1 MCFRLE
7 VDKRHLGY
15 QQMSRFQSAYD
26 TTACVGYTTS
36 TMKTIHEALKAS
48 FIKGDISLH
57 ADSGSLLVTGLLNT
71 RDIPTFTH
79 PITLEVEGVKKTFID
94 VRSCVKLEQHSNDY
108 LVKDQDEFEFLT
120 MRCHLD
126 HLWNTEMPSLLQNV
140 SKLPIA
146 VYANLIGEYTARRL
160 ALDPRDTLTV
170 TVLAA
175 VLYLNLFT
183 DDTEVRKTDATHMA
197 QYISNALSMRAP
209 TVYDIIENNTVINN
223 LEDFC
228 ETCKEFS
235 QSVRLRDLNP
245 VTLFGMVGP
254 AWYGNNGRELMAVA
268 MEHPPTWLALL
279 KRAMTSRGYNN
290 TGLSKF
296 MERGIFRKLGEGY
309 PRQLA
314 QLLHKPY

>member
-1 MCFRLE
+1 
-7 VDKRHLGY
+7 
-15 QQMSRFQSAYD
+15 MSRFLSAYD
-26 TTACVGYTTS
+26 TTACVGYTTGV
-36 TMKTIHEALKAS
+36 MKTIHDSLKTS
-48 FIKGDISLH
+48 FIKGDISCH
-57 ADSGSLLVTGLLNT
+57 EETGSLLVTGLNST

-79 PITLEVEGVKKTFID
+79 PITLEIDGEKKTFID
-94 VRSCVKLEQHSNDY
+94 VRSCVKLEQLTSNY
-108 LVKDQDEFEFLT
+108 IVKDQDEFEFLT
-120 MRCHLD
+120 MRCQLT

-183 DDTEVRKTDATHMA
+183 DDIEVRKTDATHMA
-197 QYISNALSMRAP
+197 QFISNALSIRAP
-209 TVYDIIENNTVINN
+209 AVFDIIENNTVIKN
-223 LEDFC
+223 LDDFC
-228 ETCKEFS
+228 TVCQEVT
-235 QSVRLRDLNP
+235 QSVRLRDLNS
-245 VTLFGMVGP
+245 VTLFGMVGS

-268 MEHPPTWLALL
+268 LEHPPTWLSLL
-279 KRAMTSRGYNN
+279 KRALTSRGYNN

-296 MERGIFRKLGEGY
+296 MERGIFRKLAESY

>member
-1 MCFRLE
+1 
-7 VDKRHLGY
+7 
-15 QQMSRFQSAYD
+15 MSRFSSAYD
-26 TTACVGYTTS
+26 TTACVGYTTGV
-36 TMKTIHEALKAS
+36 MKTIHESLKTS

-57 ADSGSLLVTGLLNT
+57 ADTGSLLVTGLLST

-79 PITLEVEGVKKTFID
+79 PITLEIEGNKKTFVD
-94 VRSCVKLEQHSNDY
+94 VRSCIKLDPHTTNY
-108 LVKDQDEFEFLT
+108 TIKDQDEFEFLT
-120 MRCHLD
+120 TRCHLD
-126 HLWNTEMPSLLQNV
+126 HIWNTEMPSLLQNV
-140 SKLPIA
+140 SKLPVA

-183 DDTEVRKTDATHMA
+183 DDGEVRKTDATMMT
-197 QYISNALSMRAP
+197 QYISTALSMRAP
-209 TVYDIIENNTVINN
+209 AVFDIVENNTVIKN
-223 LEDFC
+223 LDDFC
-228 ETCKEFS
+228 QVCQEVT

-245 VTLFGMVGP
+245 VTLFGIVGS

-268 MEHPPTWLALL
+268 LEHPPTWLALL